1 MAGQVERAWPAGV
14 ALVFDLDNTLV
25 HSRIDFAAMRA
36 EVLEILRRA
45 KLVLPSGAVEGDMA
59 VGELVMLGREH
70 SGRGSALER
79 ALWEAVLRYEAE
91 GMREATVEEDA
102 LSTLAGLR
110 ERGHP
115 LGLLTNNARPA
126 TLQVLERFRL
136 AAFLEVVVARDD
148 AVHLKPRPEGVLLAW
163 QRLGNPPRAIVV
175 GDAWIDGRA
184 ASLAGAEFIA
194 FRPAPGVMAA
204 RAVPVWR
211 EIRRLTDL
219 LDLDL
224 TSFERDG
231 QSGRAE
237 GGA

>member
-1 MAGQVERAWPAGV
+1 MARQVERARPDDV

-36 EVLEILRRA
+36 EILEILRRA
-45 KLVLPSGAVEGDMA
+45 KVVLPPGAVEGDMA

-70 SGRGSALER
+70 AGRGSALER

-115 LGLLTNNARPA
+115 LGLLTNNAREA
-126 TLQVLERFRL
+126 TLQVLERFGL
-136 AAFLEVVVARDD
+136 TAYLDVVVARDD
-148 AVHLKPRPEGVLLAW
+148 AVCLKPRPEGVLLAW

-184 ASLAGAEFIA
+184 AALAGAKFIA
-194 FRPAPGVMAA
+194 FRSTPGMMAA

-211 EIRRLTDL
+211 EIQRLGDL
-219 LDLDL
+219 LRLDL
-224 TSFERDG
+224 TACER
-231 QSGRAE
+231 
-237 GGA
+237 GGCARPT